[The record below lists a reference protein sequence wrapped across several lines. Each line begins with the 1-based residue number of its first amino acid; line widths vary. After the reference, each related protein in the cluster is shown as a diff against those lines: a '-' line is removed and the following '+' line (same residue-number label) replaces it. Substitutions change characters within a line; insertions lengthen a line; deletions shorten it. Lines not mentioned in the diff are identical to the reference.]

1 MRKQYLAQSF
11 VLFIGIFIIFPNLA
25 FSAEN
30 EPLIL
35 PKYFMKMKNEMK
47 KSDRIEKK
55 IGGLLQLQIQL
66 RNSYTEQPTPERLN
80 AMRSMGMKTVEE
92 EIDMQFVYIH
102 TKRKLSTFRI
112 ASFKKIGVI
121 VYEDSWIPPLEN
133 HPTGFVIARMPVD
146 RLYDLARKP
155 FVIRLETAEQ
165 MLLPK
170 NDKAAKSIYANNV
183 WEDYGYDGT
192 DVRIAVL
199 DSGLDITHK
208 DIPTPVASKDYSE
221 YPDLD
226 DTIENLVIGHGTHV
240 TGSAV
245 GRGTQSSGKYK
256 GMAYGADLIFL
267 KIGDDST
274 GGASCKAISEAIR
287 ASVDTYDANII
298 TMSYG
303 SFYFDTYKDGSDE
316 KCQAVNYAFD
326 KGALVFIA
334 AGNEA
339 EDKMHYSGTVTANST
354 TDYIKITMDANTSM
368 PILYLNWFDGKG
380 ISNNLDLSIYNA
392 KKRALSSPDVSW
404 EEENESPRGTE
415 AELVTLN
422 FSVSKLKKKYFL
434 KVKNNSNSDQF
445 FHIYSS
451 TGSVTFRNRDADPNY
466 TIGSP
471 AIADN
476 AIAVGSYVTRP
487 SWTNYKGKSSYYQN
501 DLTVGNI
508 STFSSRGPRI
518 DGIKKPDI
526 SAPGQGVIS
535 ARDKI
540 ITWPGSEDVYVI
552 DNDGINDGNGPADYL
567 LKQGTSMAC
576 PIAAGAAALLMQSNS
591 SLKENPDTIRN
602 ALFQTASNNGDQ
614 TNTDGYGKINVLSA
628 LDFIL
633 TCTTTVSSDRWKG
646 EYYNNKDLSGSPTM
660 VRDDGD
666 GNLNFDWESDS
677 PSSSCEIGADNFS
690 VRWTRTVSFDAN
702 DYRFTMTSDDGFRLY
717 IDDELKLNKWID
729 QGATT
734 YTVDVSL
741 SAGNHTIKMEYYEN
755 GGNAVARLSWKEAP
769 TDDNPPSVSI
779 TSPVDGA
786 TVSSTV
792 TVSADATDDNGIN
805 KVEFYLDDVL
815 KSTDTSS
822 PYSWSWDT
830 TQSTNDSHTLK
841 AIAYDTSNQTATSQ
855 ISVTV
860 NNTTTSIAVTSFKI
874 NNDAASTTSRN
885 VTLNNT
891 AIGSPTQYIASESS
905 SFNSTN
911 WQTYSTNPSFTLSS
925 GNGTKTVYFK
935 VRNSAGTESAVVSDS
950 ITLSVSCTYS
960 INPTAQS
967 FGSSGGSGS
976 VSVTTQSG
984 CNWTAVS
991 NNTSWITITS
1001 GSSGSGNGT
1010 VYYSVAANSSAS
1022 SLTGTMTIAGNTFTV
1037 TQSGTSCT
1045 YSISPTSKSFDSSGG
1060 SGSVT
1065 VTTQSGCSWTA
1076 TSNASWITITSGS
1089 SGTGSGTVNYS
1100 VTANTST
1107 RTGTITITGGNTFT
1121 ITQSGT
1127 GGELPDLTSSATV
1140 ASSLFYTSGQTGV
1153 QIPVTVYR
1161 SGGNLTSGTY
1171 VHAKLYWSTD
1181 STWDTGDSIK
1191 WSSNDSTPDF
1201 PNSVLN
1207 SNGTKTVT
1215 ATVDIPS
1222 VSSGI
1227 YYIISY
1233 ADAPTSSYPSG
1244 YYSESNE
1251 DNNTSPHKVSIS
1263 DNPPPT
1269 AGFTMSAQEK
1279 TAYEN
1284 ETLNLT
1290 VASGQTVSVSFS
1302 ASRSSDSDG
1311 SIASYKWSIN
1321 GTEVSTSRDFSYSL
1335 GEGTH
1340 QIYLE
1345 VLDNQGASDAVG
1357 ASIIIT
1363 SNPPPTAAFTMTAQ
1377 GKTAYENETLN
1388 LAVASGQT
1396 VSVSFSASRS
1406 SDSDGSIASYKWSI
1420 NGTEV
1425 STSRDFSY
1433 SLGEGTHQIYLEVLD
1448 NQGASDAVGAS
1459 IIITSN
1465 PPPTAAFTMIAQ
1477 GKTAYENE
1485 TLNLTV
1491 ASGQTVSVSFSAARS
1506 SDSDGSI
1513 ASYKWSINGT
1523 TVSTSRDFSYNLGSG
1538 THQIYLEVWDN
1549 LDSKS
1554 AVGAT
1559 ISITSVSV
1567 SYQGHFANT
1576 DWGSWVSNGTTC
1588 GTPGG
1593 NQMEA
1598 IKITTSSYGI
1608 QYRAHVADYGWL
1620 SWVSDGGMAGTTGQ
1634 SKSLQAIEIKLT
1646 SAPSNL
1652 HVSYRVYVH
1661 GQGWQSWVSDGSTA
1675 GTTGQG
1681 LAIEAIEI
1689 KLENW

>member
-1 MRKQYLAQSF
+1 M
-11 VLFIGIFIIFPNLA
+11 
-25 FSAEN
+25 
-30 EPLIL
+30 
-35 PKYFMKMKNEMK
+35 
-47 KSDRIEKK
+47 
-55 IGGLLQLQIQL
+55 
-66 RNSYTEQPTPERLN
+66 
-80 AMRSMGMKTVEE
+80 
-92 EIDMQFVYIH
+92 
-102 TKRKLSTFRI
+102 
-112 ASFKKIGVI
+112 
-121 VYEDSWIPPLEN
+121 
-133 HPTGFVIARMPVD
+133 
-146 RLYDLARKP
+146 
-155 FVIRLETAEQ
+155 
-165 MLLPK
+165 
-170 NDKAAKSIYANNV
+170 
-183 WEDYGYDGT
+183 
-192 DVRIAVL
+192 
-199 DSGLDITHK
+199 
-208 DIPTPVASKDYSE
+208 
-221 YPDLD
+221 
-226 DTIENLVIGHGTHV
+226 
-240 TGSAV
+240 
-245 GRGTQSSGKYK
+245 
-256 GMAYGADLIFL
+256 
-267 KIGDDST
+267 
-274 GGASCKAISEAIR
+274 
-287 ASVDTYDANII
+287 
-298 TMSYG
+298 
-303 SFYFDTYKDGSDE
+303 
-316 KCQAVNYAFD
+316 
-326 KGALVFIA
+326 
-334 AGNEA
+334 
-339 EDKMHYSGTVTANST
+339 
-354 TDYIKITMDANTSM
+354 
-368 PILYLNWFDGKG
+368 
-380 ISNNLDLSIYNA
+380 
-392 KKRALSSPDVSW
+392 
-404 EEENESPRGTE
+404 
-415 AELVTLN
+415 
-422 FSVSKLKKKYFL
+422 
-434 KVKNNSNSDQF
+434 
-445 FHIYSS
+445 
-451 TGSVTFRNRDADPNY
+451 
-466 TIGSP
+466 
-471 AIADN
+471 
-476 AIAVGSYVTRP
+476 TRP

-1001 GSSGSGNGT
+1001 GSGGSGNGT
-1010 VYYSVAANSSAS
+1010 VYYSVVANSSAS

-1037 TQSGTSCT
+1037 TQSGTSRT

-1127 GGELPDLTSSATV
+1127 GE
-1140 ASSLFYTSGQTGV
+1140 
-1153 QIPVTVYR
+1153 
-1161 SGGNLTSGTY
+1161 
-1171 VHAKLYWSTD
+1171 
-1181 STWDTGDSIK
+1181 
-1191 WSSNDSTPDF
+1191 
-1201 PNSVLN
+1201 NS
-1207 SNGTKTVT
+1207 
-1215 ATVDIPS
+1215 
-1222 VSSGI
+1222 
-1227 YYIISY
+1227 
-1233 ADAPTSSYPSG
+1233 PT
-1244 YYSESNE
+1244 
-1251 DNNTSPHKVSIS
+1251 
-1263 DNPPPT
+1263 
-1269 AGFTMSAQEK
+1269 
-1279 TAYEN
+1279 
-1284 ETLNLT
+1284 
-1290 VASGQTVSVSFS
+1290 
-1302 ASRSSDSDG
+1302 
-1311 SIASYKWSIN
+1311 
-1321 GTEVSTSRDFSYSL
+1321 
-1335 GEGTH
+1335 
-1340 QIYLE
+1340 
-1345 VLDNQGASDAVG
+1345 
-1357 ASIIIT
+1357 
-1363 SNPPPTAAFTMTAQ
+1363 
-1377 GKTAYENETLN
+1377 
-1388 LAVASGQT
+1388 
-1396 VSVSFSASRS
+1396 
-1406 SDSDGSIASYKWSI
+1406 
-1420 NGTEV
+1420 
-1425 STSRDFSY
+1425 
-1433 SLGEGTHQIYLEVLD
+1433 
-1448 NQGASDAVGAS
+1448 
-1459 IIITSN
+1459 
-1465 PPPTAAFTMIAQ
+1465 
-1477 GKTAYENE
+1477 
-1485 TLNLTV
+1485 
-1491 ASGQTVSVSFSAARS
+1491 
-1506 SDSDGSI
+1506 
-1513 ASYKWSINGT
+1513 
-1523 TVSTSRDFSYNLGSG
+1523 
-1538 THQIYLEVWDN
+1538 
-1549 LDSKS
+1549 
-1554 AVGAT
+1554 
-1559 ISITSVSV
+1559 
-1567 SYQGHFANT
+1567 
-1576 DWGSWVSNGTTC
+1576 
-1588 GTPGG
+1588 
-1593 NQMEA
+1593 
-1598 IKITTSSYGI
+1598 
-1608 QYRAHVADYGWL
+1608 
-1620 SWVSDGGMAGTTGQ
+1620 
-1634 SKSLQAIEIKLT
+1634 
-1646 SAPSNL
+1646 
-1652 HVSYRVYVH
+1652 
-1661 GQGWQSWVSDGSTA
+1661 
-1675 GTTGQG
+1675 
-1681 LAIEAIEI
+1681 
-1689 KLENW
+1689 